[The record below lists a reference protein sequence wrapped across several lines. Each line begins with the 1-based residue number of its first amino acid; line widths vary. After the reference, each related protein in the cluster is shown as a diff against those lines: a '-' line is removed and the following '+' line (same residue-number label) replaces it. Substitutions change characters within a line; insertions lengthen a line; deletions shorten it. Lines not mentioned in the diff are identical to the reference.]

1 MSFSSTSEKTHGPRL
16 AALPRYLSALV
27 SQGLVSGF
35 HFVLNLALVTLLTSH
50 DFGLFALVFVLAYTA
65 TSVTN
70 ALFATP
76 LQVYAPAAGSESAKL
91 HIQSMITTLMSLLIG
106 ICLMLGCLTLFGLS
120 QTGLDTQTLLSAM
133 GFVLAYVVR
142 QYSRSYGYARFD
154 VIGVLIGDMTYV
166 MIAGAILSGLFFAQL
181 PIAAHDVFIA
191 LTAANAIAVLIE
203 IARLPNSHLSLMR
216 PFKALAAYQDIWL
229 QARWALI
236 GSVTTI
242 LVQQAHTAVVVALK
256 NPESYAPLAA
266 GFILF
271 GPVRVLFQ
279 TIQNVVKP
287 EMALAIAEKRPAAA
301 RKQMFIVSALSV
313 GGVLLVALAMQAA
326 WPWLNAWLYQKEY
339 ADEPMRLIV
348 SLWAAITLIGAVQN
362 GPYTALQS
370 LRLFQPLAVVTIY
383 GAGLG
388 LALVTACVY
397 WFELS
402 WSLLGVLAAETF
414 VAVWVVRL
422 VLAPFNAM
430 TNNHDQGE
438 T

>member
-1 MSFSSTSEKTHGPRL
+1 MSFSSTSEKTDGPRL
-16 AALPRYLSALV
+16 AALPRYFSALV

-76 LQVYAPAAGSESAKL
+76 LQVYAPAASSDSEK
-91 HIQSMITTLMSLLIG
+91 HQIQSMITTLMSVLIG
-106 ICLMLGCLTLFGLS
+106 ICLMIGSMSLFGLS

-181 PIAAHDVFIA
+181 PIGAHDVFIA

-203 IARLPNSHLSLMR
+203 IARLPSSHLSLMW
-216 PFKALAAYQDIWL
+216 PWKALAAYQNIWL

-242 LVQQAHTAVVVALK
+242 LVQQAHTAVVVTLK

-287 EMALAIAEKRPAAA
+287 EMALAIAEKRAAAA

-313 GGVLLVALAMQAA
+313 GGVLLVALTMQVA

-422 VLAPFNAM
+422 VLASFTAM
-430 TNNHDQGE
+430 TTKHDQGE